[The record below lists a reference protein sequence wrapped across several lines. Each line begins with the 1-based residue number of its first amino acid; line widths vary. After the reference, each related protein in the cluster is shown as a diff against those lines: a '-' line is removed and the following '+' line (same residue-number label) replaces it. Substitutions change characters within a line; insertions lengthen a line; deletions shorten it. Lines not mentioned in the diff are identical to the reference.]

1 MKSLLGKLGVTLFG
15 LAIFGY
21 GEVWGAGS
29 TPSSS
34 INFEPLIYTL
44 FGWVLGVLGTLILER
59 LKRRRAKKDFVKS
72 VWAQFRE
79 VVPRLAGTY
88 YSMKYNLGELDR
100 DVLKWIKSV
109 RSQGY
114 QFLEEKTVE
123 GIDKFL
129 ELDDEQ
135 IRGLNELIKQKP
147 PKVSSLRKFGVP
159 LLQENISSILLLD
172 SKLQHSLLDIR
183 TKVNW
188 LNEIV
193 DQHNFFFEKTFD
205 SGISDD
211 NWKII
216 DSNIRN
222 GYEQMG
228 RWCRRISE
236 LIMEIVIKC
245 QKQKG
250 VS

>member
-1 MKSLLGKLGVTLFG
+1 MKSLSVKFVVFG
-15 LAIFGY
+15 LIILSCA
-21 GEVWGAGS
+21 EVWGVEL
-29 TPSSS
+29 TPRPR

-59 LKRRRAKKDFVKS
+59 LKRRRVKKDFVKS
-72 VWAQFRE
+72 VCAQFKE

-88 YSMKYNLGELDR
+88 YSMKSNLGELDR
-100 DVLKWIKSV
+100 DVLNWIKSV

-114 QFLEEKTVE
+114 QFLEDKTVE

-135 IRGLNELIKQKP
+135 IRDLNQLIKQKT
-147 PKVSSLRKFGVP
+147 PKVSSLRKHNVP
-159 LLQENISSILLLD
+159 LLQENISSISLLD
-172 SKLQHSLLDIR
+172 SNLQHSLLDIR

-205 SGISDD
+205 SGISDE

-222 GYEQMG
+222 GYEQLG
-228 RWCRRISE
+228 KWCRRISE
-236 LIMEIVIKC
+236 LIMEIVIECETHNKR
-245 QKQKG
+245 G
-250 VS
+250 